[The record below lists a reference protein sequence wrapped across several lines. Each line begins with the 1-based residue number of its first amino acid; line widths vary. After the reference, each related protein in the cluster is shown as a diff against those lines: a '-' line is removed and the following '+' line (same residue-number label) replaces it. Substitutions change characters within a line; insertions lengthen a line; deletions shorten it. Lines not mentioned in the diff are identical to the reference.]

1 MKKKIFNEKVLVN
14 VIDTLSTDKN
24 YCLKIFRSM
33 KVGVT

>member
-1 MKKKIFNEKVLVN
+1 MKKKNFNQKVSVN

-24 YCLKIFRSM
+24 YRLKIFRSM